1 MQETPFLDQPA
12 QRAARFSGA
21 ERQLLLLTPG
31 VGPMV
36 LERMEDVGITSVEQL
51 RREGVEAVVDL
62 VCRRVGSTAWAN
74 RKGALGRA
82 LQRAVSGHGHH
93 LQGVGTAKSW
103 PILYG
108 RCSPLGLNE
117 QRDKSPPS

>member
-12 QRAARFSGA
+12 QLAVRFSDA

-36 LERMEDVGITSVEQL
+36 LERMEDVGINSVEQL
-51 RREGVEAVVDL
+51 RCEGVEAVVDL

-74 RKGALGRA
+74 RKGALGG
-82 LQRAVSGHGHH
+82 Q
-93 LQGVGTAKSW
+93 
-103 PILYG
+103 PG
-108 RCSPLGLNE
+108 RLSSRRCGNNSAARCE
-117 QRDKSPPS
+117 

>member
-1 MQETPFLDQPA
+1 MRQALKQEAPDNPQMHFVRRGARGHHRALMQETPFLDQPA
-12 QRAARFSGA
+12 QRAVRFSDA

-74 RKGALGRA
+74 RKVPW
-82 LQRAVSGHGHH
+82 AV
-93 LQGVGTAKSW
+93 
-103 PILYG
+103 P
-108 RCSPLGLNE
+108 CSAP
-117 QRDKSPPS
+117 